1 MSGADAW
8 RAPSCAAAD
17 DPLPAG
23 PMTWFIVMWAVLA
36 TVSFQYIVARG
47 LFYVNWPR
55 LNKPDEAIYYGE
67 SCTAPPSLGEVC

>member
-1 MSGADAW
+1 
-8 RAPSCAAAD
+8 
-17 DPLPAG
+17 
-23 PMTWFIVMWAVLA
+23 MTWFIVMWAVLA